1 MKKTQKGRKLN
12 RDRKVKLDVG
22 NTFEVPIAAPRES
35 VEDAGPDDEK
45 PVVDSRWNQ
54 SDPYT
59 IYLGEMGETRRIT
72 PAEEVVLAA
81 RIKKGDAE
89 AREEMIKANLRLVV
103 KIARDYD
110 GCGLPLLDL
119 INEGNIGLIRL
130 PVHVAD
136 KLLHIRRA
144 AIKLQ
149 EIFGRDATDEEIGV
163 ELVMPAARVAQLKTA
178 AMSTTSLDAP
188 TGDGVPEAFSE
199 VVRDEKAATPYEEL
213 EKKTKAEM
221 LYDMLKTLAPR
232 EATILRYR
240 FGLDGGNEKTLE
252 EVGEKFGV
260 TRERI
265 RQIQNMAL
273 EKLRKMIEKLERV
286 QDTDDLPKIQPK
298 KPRIEMSAVSISILG
313 TVSRASL
320 LGKRRRF
327 LPIRCGNS

>member
-119 INEGNIGLIRL
+119 INEGNI
-130 PVHVAD
+130 
-136 KLLHIRRA
+136 
-144 AIKLQ
+144 
-149 EIFGRDATDEEIGV
+149 
-163 ELVMPAARVAQLKTA
+163 
-178 AMSTTSLDAP
+178 SLM
-188 TGDGVPEAFSE
+188 
-199 VVRDEKAATPYEEL
+199 K
-213 EKKTKAEM
+213 
-221 LYDMLKTLAPR
+221 
-232 EATILRYR
+232 
-240 FGLDGGNEKTLE
+240 
-252 EVGEKFGV
+252 
-260 TRERI
+260 
-265 RQIQNMAL
+265 
-273 EKLRKMIEKLERV
+273 
-286 QDTDDLPKIQPK
+286 
-298 KPRIEMSAVSISILG
+298 
-313 TVSRASL
+313 
-320 LGKRRRF
+320 
-327 LPIRCGNS
+327 